1 MSKPIPD
8 GYSYT
13 RCDSYT
19 RDEFLAKYGEEKQAD
34 ICKKYV
40 EKNPKDCYTTD
51 DEIAIHE
58 MLKERIVISSNCSSP
73 ASNCSKS
80 LITVVMFCLI
90 LHLFWAEK
98 FQMKVLTFY
107 SYIFRIF

>member
-58 MLKERIVISSNCSSP
+58 MLKERIVN
-73 ASNCSKS
+73 S
-80 LITVVMFCLI
+80 L
-90 LHLFWAEK
+90 AEGFGGHTTK
-98 FQMKVLTFY
+98 RY
-107 SYIFRIF
+107 RIYEERY